1 MFIKGRNITH
11 IKHLV
16 RQFLREQ
23 NGGNGYFLYVAF
35 HDPHRCGHTQPKYGQ
50 FCEKYGNGDP
60 GMGIIE
66 DWTPQVYTPDQ
77 V

>member
-1 MFIKGRNITH
+1 M
-11 IKHLV
+11 

-23 NGGNGYFLYVAF
+23 NGDNFLYVAF

-60 GMGIIE
+60 GMGVIE
-66 DWTPQVYTPDQ
+66 DWTPELYTPEQ
-77 V
+77 VGDLIRNGMKYFL